1 MDYLYHYT
9 TVDTLKLILENKTF
23 RFKSLENMDD
33 SEEAET
39 EDYGNLGRFCYVSC
53 WTENSNES
61 IPMWKEYTEPEK
73 GVRLRF
79 PTDIFETV
87 NDIGLSEEQMVQ
99 LNIPVEPFK
108 KSNPLQYTKGLAEID
123 S

>member
-53 WTENSNES
+53 WTENSNE
-61 IPMWKEYTEPEK
+61 
-73 GVRLRF
+73 
-79 PTDIFETV
+79 
-87 NDIGLSEEQMVQ
+87 
-99 LNIPVEPFK
+99 
-108 KSNPLQYTKGLAEID
+108 
-123 S
+123 